1 MTSHKVPPC
10 IAQLRFNLATG
21 RGARLPLSTSTCSA
35 LFASAFRVTMEIDAA
50 SLAASL
56 GKGPAEREEA
66 FKKLDSLVAG
76 ALHGASS
83 SSRASSVTAIHV
95 GGLEG
100 EELEDEAKL
109 EKLFSRFGMVVATT
123 LRRRREGSK
132 VSWALVSLRT
142 VEEAQKALEGTAD
155 LAAQYPGLVTRTVN
169 EVQAVH
175 STGAMGDV
183 MRQHMHARAER
194 RQQDRTLA
202 DVGVACVS
210 PLCAIMCRDAAE
222 VALEEFQRVAGVLL
236 ALALLDPILVG
247 AELCKLSQ
255 PNFVAICKSAGNV
268 FGAALAKDPQELTEA
283 GARINRS
290 HTAHARTAH

>member
-1 MTSHKVPPC
+1 M
-10 IAQLRFNLATG
+10 AA
-21 RGARLPLSTSTCSA
+21 
-35 LFASAFRVTMEIDAA
+35 DAA
-50 SLAASL
+50 HLVTLL
-56 GKGPAEREEA
+56 GEGPAERKEA
-66 FKKLDSLVAG
+66 FE
-76 ALHGASS
+76 ALEARAARGLQGGSS
-83 SSRASSVTAIHV
+83 SSRGIHATAIHV

-142 VEEAQKALEGTAD
+142 FEEAQKALEGTAD

-222 VALEEFQRVAGVLL
+222 VALEEFQRVAGVIL
-236 ALALLDPILVG
+236 ALASLDPILVG
-247 AELCKLSQ
+247 AELVKVNQ
-255 PNFVAICKSAGNV
+255 PNYIAIAKSAGSV
-268 FGAALAKDPQELTEA
+268 FGAALAKDPQEMTEA
-283 GARINRS
+283 GAWTDRS
-290 HTAHARTAH
+290 HTVHAHTAH